1 MKYRSLPQEGL
12 KLIACMAMLLD
23 HIGASLLPG
32 IPLRLIGRISFPIYC
47 FLLCQGIRHTRSSS
61 KYLFRLG
68 ISALLSELPFDLLF
82 YGTLTLRSQNVMLT
96 LFLGIAML
104 LTMRKL
110 SKPLGKLLLIGSF
123 CLLADLLNTDYGS
136 KGILLIALFGLTD
149 SLRVHLTGLVLISLL
164 SSFGRIYLLGVPV
177 PAQLF
182 GVFAL
187 IPIRLYNGRK
197 LSSSRLVQW
206 SFYLF
211 YPVHMLLLLAIKILL

>member
-1 MKYRSLPQEGL
+1 MKYRFLPQEGL
-12 KLIACMAMLLD
+12 KLIACLTMLLD
-23 HIGASLLPG
+23 HIGASLLPS
-32 IPLRLIGRISFPIYC
+32 IPLRLIGRISFPVYC
-47 FLLCQGIRHTRSSS
+47 FLLTEGIRRTRSPK
-61 KYLFRLG
+61 KYLLRLG
-68 ISALLSELPFDLLF
+68 LGALVAELPFDLLF
-82 YGTLTLRSQNVMLT
+82 HGTLTLRSQNVMLT
-96 LFLGIAML
+96 LFLGAAML

-149 SLRVHLTGLVLISLL
+149 GLPIHLVGLVLISLL
-164 SSFGRIYLLGVPV
+164 SSFGRIFLLGVPV

-187 IPIRLYNGRK
+187 IPISLYNGRK